1 MSKPFYSTQSKFDD
15 EDTSQGSP
23 TQTDFEDSTIIDYK
37 GSIMTASPFK
47 LPNERAECKQIV
59 EQVNYTNQC
68 LKTISK

>member
-1 MSKPFYSTQSKFDD
+1 MKGKKSDNTTI
-15 EDTSQGSP
+15 TSSHP
-23 TQTDFEDSTIIDYK
+23 PLDSTIIDYK